1 MAKADNK
8 MMHRR
13 IVNAYLS
20 SVISISLVLF
30 LIGIASLLI
39 VNARNVSDYF
49 KETLQLSVL
58 MKNEATEQQA
68 SEYALKVKTYPY
80 VKDARVVSREQGTK
94 ELQDMLGEDFLSVF
108 ETSPVPVSVDVSLRA
123 AYVSSDSLAVVL
135 PVLAASDIVDEVSC
149 QQSLVDALNSN
160 LGRISAV
167 LSVFIALLLFISF
180 VLINNTVRVNVFSR
194 RFIIH
199 TMRLVG
205 ATRAFI
211 SAPFIRAGVI
221 QGLVGSLLSI
231 AALAGLLYA
240 LRNSFPQ
247 LFEIFTLRA
256 YILTGVIVVF
266 SGVLICMV
274 STWFV
279 MNRLLDMK
287 RNDLYF

>member
-8 MMHRR
+8 MMRRR

-49 KETLQLSVL
+49 KETLQISVL

-68 SEYALKVKTYPY
+68 SEYMAKVQTLPY
-80 VKDARVVSREQGTK
+80 VKEARVVSREEGTK

-108 ETSPVPVSVDVSLRA
+108 ETSPVPVSVDVSLKA
-123 AYVSSDSLAVVL
+123 AYVSSDSLALVL
-135 PVLAASDIVDEVSC
+135 PVLAASDLVDEVSC

-194 RFIIH
+194 RFVIH

-205 ATRAFI
+205 ATRSFI
-211 SAPFIRAGVI
+211 SAPFIKAGI
-221 QGLVGSLLSI
+221 LQGLVGSALSI
-231 AALAGLLYA
+231 AALAGLLFA
-240 LRNSFPQ
+240 LRGSFPQ
-247 LFEIFTLRA
+247 LFEIFTLRT
-256 YILTGVIVVF
+256 YVLTGVIVVF
-266 SGVLICMV
+266 SGILICMI

-279 MNRLLDMK
+279 MNKLLDMK
-287 RNDLYF
+287 RNELYF

>member
-8 MMHRR
+8 MMRRR
-13 IVNAYLS
+13 IINAYLS

-30 LIGIASLLI
+30 LIGIATLLI

-58 MKNEATEQQA
+58 MKSGTTEEQA
-68 SEYALKVKTYPY
+68 SEYAAALKTCPY
-80 VKDARVVSREQGTK
+80 VRDARMISREEGTR

-135 PVLAASDIVDEVSC
+135 PVLSASDIVDEVSC

-205 ATRAFI
+205 ATRSFI
-211 SAPFIRAGVI
+211 SAPFIKAGVL
-221 QGLVGSLLSI
+221 QGLVGSVLSL

-247 LFEIFTLRA
+247 LFEIFTLRTC
-256 YILTGVIVVF
+256 ILTGVVVVF
-266 SGVLICMV
+266 SGVLLCMA

-279 MNRLLDMK
+279 MNKLLDMK
-287 RNDLYF
+287 RNELYF